1 MFLRRL
7 GPDPHANGA
16 KSVGGDGCP
25 DIWELDGGDFA
36 ADHADGQDDI
46 AKPEGKELGLSVLP
60 LPPQMI
66 DDLRVKL
73 QVWNPPRGSEPQ
85 RTDDGR
91 SGDLRS
97 LPQLHD
103 LT

>member
-1 MFLRRL
+1 
-7 GPDPHANGA
+7 
-16 KSVGGDGCP
+16 
-25 DIWELDGGDFA
+25 
-36 ADHADGQDDI
+36 
-46 AKPEGKELGLSVLP
+46 
-60 LPPQMI
+60 MI